1 MKGWANLC
9 TQIIHKCM
17 GGRETDDELGENAT
31 SGIVKKQGVNVNEQE
46 EKMEMVRKKMVF
58 SLQEWLFSI
67 GSKS

>member
-17 GGRETDDELGENAT
+17 GGREIGDKMGENAT

-46 EKMEMVRKKMVF
+46 EKMEMVRKKMVVF
-58 SLQEWLFSI
+58 PQE
-67 GSKS
+67 

>member
-1 MKGWANLC
+1 VEGKQAMNWA
-9 TQIIHKCM
+9 K
-17 GGRETDDELGENAT
+17 NAT

>member
-17 GGRETDDELGENAT
+17 GGREHAMKWAKNVT

-46 EKMEMVRKKMVF
+46 EKMEMVRKKMVVF
-58 SLQEWLFSI
+58 PQ
-67 GSKS
+67 K